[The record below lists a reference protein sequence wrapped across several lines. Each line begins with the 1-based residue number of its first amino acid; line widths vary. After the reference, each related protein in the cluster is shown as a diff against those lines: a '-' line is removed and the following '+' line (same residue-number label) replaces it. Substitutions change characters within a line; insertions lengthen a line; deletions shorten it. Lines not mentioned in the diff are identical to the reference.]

1 MKLHAITIT
10 ASSNAE
16 PETVL
21 SFAWQHGDALADLEQ
36 ALVFVQDYIN
46 SLREPASKAA
56 SANPPLPPPL

>member
-10 ASSNAE
+10 ASSDAE

-46 SLREPASKAA
+46 SLREPAAKAA
-56 SANPPLPPPL
+56 SANPPLPSPL